1 MYWIIIYL
9 VLLSPAGS
17 SDLPE
22 AAGPGLLLFGL
33 ASGWGLQS
41 PFCYQKGGELLP
53 RLSTLTGIAGGLFLL
68 HWPWSHLHRV
78 LPGIL
83 ALGSPDFPLLRP
95 FGTCSSDY
103 LADLR
108 WYSSIRSSIYQVL
121 PLQLTSKQL
130 PLINSLMIEF
140 DGTFSLE

>member
-1 MYWIIIYL
+1 MKKLREFPQFFQSKPVCKPSY
-9 VLLSPAGS
+9 VLDNHLSDPAVAS
-17 SDLPE
+17 RLKRPTRSCR
-22 AAGPGLLLFGL
+22 AGLALLFGL

-53 RLSTLTGIAGGLFLL
+53 RLSTLTGKAGGLFLL

-83 ALGSPDFPLLRP
+83 ALGSSDFPLLRP

-108 WYSSIRSSIYQVL
+108 KYSSTGPQK
-121 PLQLTSKQL
+121 SKYR
-130 PLINSLMIEF
+130 IS
-140 DGTFSLE
+140 